1 MRKRKSSSRPARSQV
16 EEASRES
23 FPASDAPAWT
33 GTVVGAP
40 RSRRRALRP
49 SSRRPTRRPQ
59 VRLKR
64 AYQAPDPED
73 GTRILVDR
81 LWPRGVRKEDARID
95 LWLKDIAPSDE
106 LRRWFGH
113 DPERWPEFRR
123 RYREELEARTD
134 LRRKLEDACRQ
145 GPVTLLFAAQDERHN
160 NAVVLKELIEGE

>member
-1 MRKRKSSSRPARSQV
+1 MKKGKSLSRPARSLV
-16 EEASRES
+16 DEASRES

-40 RSRRRALRP
+40 RSRRRALTPGR
-49 SSRRPTRRPQ
+49 RRPARPR

-113 DPERWPEFRR
+113 DTERWPEFRR
-123 RYREELEARTD
+123 RYREELKARAN
-134 LRRKLEDACRQ
+134 LRQKLEEACGE
-145 GPVTLLFAAQDERHN
+145 GPVTLVFAAQDERRN